1 MDIQPGQI
9 YFDLGAIPFGR
20 VDDSGVDWAI
30 DEDGFDG
37 WGATGST
44 RQSSQ
49 RVRRSGGVSGR
60 GYAKPRPLSVVGR
73 AYAPTPEFARDALD
87 RLNAA
92 VSIDDTL
99 LTVYEPGLTR
109 HMTVHRSQDDVLVKW
124 QMPTILSFGFGVESD
139 DWRKFGAD
147 VSASTFLPSSSG
159 GLTIPFTIP
168 FTINAVQVTG
178 QVSLTNPGNETGPVR
193 LRIDGP
199 CQGPVVTHAGSG
211 KALVF
216 SSSLVLGAGE
226 WIDVDMEAQ
235 TVLANGQ
242 SSRAGYITSRG
253 WSGFEPGHNTWSFT
267 AIGYDAAS
275 KLTVSATP
283 AWQ

>member
-1 MDIQPGQI
+1 
-9 YFDLGAIPFGR
+9 
-20 VDDSGVDWAI
+20 
-30 DEDGFDG
+30 
-37 WGATGST
+37 
-44 RQSSQ
+44 
-49 RVRRSGGVSGR
+49 
-60 GYAKPRPLSVVGR
+60 
-73 AYAPTPEFARDALD
+73 
-87 RLNAA
+87 
-92 VSIDDTL
+92 
-99 LTVYEPGLTR
+99 
-109 HMTVHRSQDDVLVKW
+109 
-124 QMPTILSFGFGVESD
+124 
-139 DWRKFGAD
+139 
-147 VSASTFLPSSSG
+147 
-159 GLTIPFTIP
+159 
-168 FTINAVQVTG
+168 
-178 QVSLTNPGNETGPVR
+178 
-193 LRIDGP
+193 
-199 CQGPVVTHAGSG
+199 VVTHAGSG